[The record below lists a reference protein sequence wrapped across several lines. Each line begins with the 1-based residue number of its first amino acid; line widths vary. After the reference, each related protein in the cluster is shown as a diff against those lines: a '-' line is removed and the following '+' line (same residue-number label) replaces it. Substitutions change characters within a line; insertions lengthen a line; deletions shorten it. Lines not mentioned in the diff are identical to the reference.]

1 MPRRGLT
8 LIQAVSLN
16 MSMMVGIG
24 PFITIPTIIAAMGGP
39 HAMLGW
45 VLGAVVALAD
55 GLVWSELAAA
65 FPGSGGTYHFY
76 DAVFADSRLGRL
88 LRFLFVWQ
96 FVFSGPLEV
105 ATGAIGVAMYVA
117 YLWPTLH
124 ETAWEWTIMA
134 PWLGSVRWR
143 ADFGRLF
150 AMGVMA
156 AITGLAYRRIE
167 AVGRIMVV
175 LWIGMLATVVWVI
188 VAGALHF
195 NPALAFDFPAGA
207 WRVDAKFASGLGE
220 ALGIAMYAYLGYYQI
235 CYLGDEVADPVRTL
249 PRSILIAVVVIALLY
264 LAMNA
269 SILGVVPWRDV
280 ARSDHVVSLF
290 MFRLYGA
297 RAARLV
303 TLAIVWTAAAAA
315 FAALL
320 SYARVPYAAARSGH
334 FFGAFGTPHPRGEF
348 PHRALLLMGGMSMI
362 ACLADLE
369 TVILALLTSR
379 ILIQFVGQ
387 IATICYLRTRPELVR
402 RMRFRMWLFPLP
414 ALVALVGWLFVF
426 AATDRWVKA
435 YGVGS
440 LALGLAAFFIWER
453 ARGID
458 GDREL
463 PISIPPTPPS

>member
-1 MPRRGLT
+1 
-8 LIQAVSLN
+8 

-24 PFITIPTIIAAMGGP
+24 PFITIPTIVAAMGGP
-39 HAMLGW
+39 HAVLGW

-76 DAVFADSRLGRL
+76 DAVFGDSRLGRL

-105 ATGAIGVAMYVA
+105 ATGAIGVAMYLA

-124 ETAWEWTIMA
+124 VTAWEWIINV
-134 PWLGSVRWR
+134 PLFGSVRWHV
-143 ADFGRLF
+143 DLGRLF

-195 NPALAFDFPAGA
+195 DRALAFDYPAEA
-207 WRVDAKFASGLGE
+207 WRLGATFANGLGE
-220 ALGIAMYAYLGYYQI
+220 ALGIAMYAYLGYYQV
-235 CYLGDEVADPVRTL
+235 CYLGDEVDDPVRTL
-249 PRSILIAVVVIALLY
+249 PRSILISVVVIALLY
-264 LAMNA
+264 LAMNL
-269 SILGVVPWRDV
+269 SILGVIPWREV
-280 ARSDHVVSLF
+280 ARSDHVVSVF
-290 MFRLYGA
+290 MFWLYGA
-297 RAARLV
+297 RAAQII

-334 FFGAFGTPHPRGEF
+334 FFRALGTPHPRGEF
-348 PHRALLLMGGMSMI
+348 PHRALLLMGGISML

-387 IATICYLRTRPELVR
+387 IATICYLRTSPELVR
-402 RMRFRMWLFPLP
+402 RMRFRMWFFPLP

-426 AATDRWVKA
+426 SATDRWVKA

-440 LALGLAAFFIWER
+440 LALGLAAFLVWER
-453 ARGID
+453 ARGCDLEAEIP
-458 GDREL
+458 L
-463 PISIPPTPPS
+463 SISPTPPDEGG